1 MKKTIITILAVSAGI
16 FAISACQK
24 NLSDVQTSQ
33 VITKTVT
40 VSDTPWTADTK
51 TAFTEA
57 DGIKITGKENMAVFY
72 YAGDKT
78 TTVSGVAKTYATPD
92 GKGGYTFSHDAAEGS
107 TYNYWFVLPYTSRI
121 DTNDDANAHTFWLHP
136 TQFPTEDSFDSNMD
150 ALVAQAQYGVA
161 AKTSVSDVKFRRLFS
176 HLELKLSDGKSV
188 LGSEKIHAVT
198 FALGTTATKSSA
210 LTGIVYPS
218 HSDEYNDAANTMET
232 PGNAVTAHYP
242 AGLAKNS
249 DGTYHIWYVVNPVAV
264 AANTEI
270 TVTVTADTK
279 TITRTV
285 ALSEARE
292 IMKGKINLIE
302 FDITGAGYTTQESA
316 YYDFTVSDKA
326 NLSSDW
332 EAGSAVS
339 VKSDDTGSSYS
350 NSFYLKAKDTS
361 ASLLY
366 TVPSGKTLTGIKMY
380 IHPKS
385 ANSKT
390 GVDFYCN
397 STCISTFALN
407 YAEGAECAISGGYK
421 YYYDNMPNS
430 SGTKTYPWP
439 EETITSVKFVPKNK
453 SSYSNPVRFVDAVV
467 LFGTAT
473 AGE

>member
-1 MKKTIITILAVSAGI
+1 MKKTFITILAVSAGI

-40 VSDTPWTADTK
+40 VSETPWTADTK

-57 DGIKITGKENMAVFY
+57 DGIKVTGKENMAVFY

-78 TTVSGVAKTYATPD
+78 TSVSGVAQTYATPD
-92 GKGGYTFSHDAAEGS
+92 GNGGYTFSHDAAEGS
-107 TYNYWFVLPYTSRI
+107 TYNYWFVLPNTSRV
-121 DTNDDANAHTFWLHP
+121 TLNKAANDHTFWLHP
-136 TQFPTEDSFDSNMD
+136 TQFPAEDSFDSNMD
-150 ALVAQAQYGVA
+150 ALVGQAQYGVA

-188 LGSEKIHAVT
+188 IGDEKIHAVT
-198 FALGTTATKSSA
+198 FALGTTATTSSA
-210 LTGIVYPS
+210 LTGIVYPGS
-218 HSDEYNDAANTMET
+218 AHSDVYNDVANVMET

-242 AGLAKNS
+242 AGLSKNS

-279 TITRTV
+279 TVTRTV

-292 IMKGKINLIE
+292 IMKGKINRIE
-302 FDITGAGYTTQESA
+302 FDITGSGYTTQESA
-316 YYDFTVSDKA
+316 YYDFTVSA
-326 NLSSDW
+326 LSALSSEW
-332 EAGSAVS
+332 EAGSTTS

-350 NSFYLKAKDTS
+350 NSLYLKAKNATS
-361 ASLLY
+361 SLTY
-366 TVPSGKTLTGIKMY
+366 TVSSGKTVSGIKLY

-385 ANSKT
+385 PIANT
-390 GVDFYCN
+390 GLLI
-397 STCISTFALN
+397 TCGTNACGTFHLN
-407 YAEGAECAISGGYK
+407 YAEGAEVATSGGYK
-421 YYYDNMPNS
+421 YFYDGMHKNY
-430 SGTKTYPWP
+430 TWP
-439 EETITSVKFVPKNK
+439 STIDKFVFSAAT
-453 SSYSNPVRFVDAVV
+453 SSKFKDSIRLVDAVV